1 MHVISKVPINAQTI
15 TEEAAVIAD
24 NTEVFMQVSAESLSP
39 IKLLKFREKSKLNLS
54 MESYLTVD
62 HL

>member
-1 MHVISKVPINAQTI
+1 MHVISKVPISAQTI

-24 NTEVFMQVSAESLSP
+24 NTEVFMQVSADSLSP
-39 IKLLKFREKSKLNLS
+39 VKLLKFKEKSKIYLS
-54 MESYLTVD
+54 MESYLTED